1 MFIELPN
8 ETRVNTDL
16 ILRYYITYSIANNVY
31 TLHIVFKDE
40 KYEYIPFDTE
50 DEAKL
55 ALYALDRAI
64 GVKPLIIRK

>member
-8 ETRVNTDL
+8 ETRVNTDH
-16 ILRYYITYSIANNVY
+16 ISAYYIKYSEKHNVH
-31 TLHIVFKDE
+31 TLWITFEDESSEPISFK
-40 KYEYIPFDTE
+40 TE

-64 GVKPLIIRK
+64 GIKPLIIRK